1 MRRGGVREGR
11 SATGGGFVAPARSR
25 GVLGRGGAGQT
36 VEFVKDPTRA
46 ANDGEGRIFGRVD
59 GEAGP
64 FRNGVREA
72 RQEGAT
78 ADEPESVRPQGAGL
92 VGRNGRRS
100 RPGREA

>member
-1 MRRGGVREGR
+1 MLNAAGRGIREGR
-11 SATGGGFVAPARSR
+11 SAAGNGFAAPARSG

-64 FRNGVREA
+64 LRNGVREA
-72 RQEGAT
+72 RQER
-78 ADEPESVRPQGAGL
+78 S
-92 VGRNGRRS
+92 GRRS
-100 RPGREA
+100 CYGILQPVHVPMGLFAQKHGQ